1 MGTQLKKKKKIWI
14 NNLNKTVVTLLQVT
28 QDWIIG
34 QGGGKSLL
42 QHDSKLIP
50 QIIISHIK

>member
-1 MGTQLKKKKKIWI
+1 MGTQLKTKKKIWI
-14 NNLNKTVVTLLQVT
+14 NNLNQTVVTLLQVT

-42 QHDSKLIP
+42 QNDSKLIP